1 MHQHFVSS
9 RQVAQA
15 AAALNRPE
23 TDTARAREALRQMVR
38 QYNRQYGPVGFKV
51 SVQPDADGLRQYQ
64 LYVWDWQ
71 RSREVLLS
79 GGMVR
84 GSIEHVQAVARR
96 EAAALSATTPTQD

>member
-1 MHQHFVSS
+1 MSHHFISS
-9 RQVAQA
+9 RHVAQA

-23 TDTARAREALRQMVR
+23 TDTASAREALRQMTR

-51 SVQPDADGLRQYQ
+51 SVQPDETGLRQYQ
-64 LYVWDWQ
+64 LYVWDWS

-84 GSIEHVQAVARR
+84 GSIERVQAIARR
-96 EAAALSATTPTQD
+96 EAVALNPIGGMK